1 MSNMQFNEK
10 DLSRFLKACEV
21 YQDQTGSEYMWD
33 EYAHLIHKLKNY
45 ETEHECPECV
55 LCDIHS

>member
-10 DLSRFLKACEV
+10 DLSRLLRACEV

-33 EYAHLIHKLKNY
+33 EYSHLIEKL
-45 ETEHECPECV
+45 EQ
-55 LCDIHS
+55 LCEQGYCNISK

>member
-10 DLSRFLKACEV
+10 DLSRLLKACEV

-45 ETEHECPECV
+45 EIEHECPECV